1 MIPKQLFLRWSLM
14 ASLIAVFALIAASLG
29 WFGIMYRGDF
39 TRLTVITI
47 CVLVAATTWCGALAW
62 KVDRANSA
70 PRSQDGVTTFVKRLE
85 NDAEHGWFAINLCEQ
100 LGLLGTVF
108 GFVAMLIDGFSGV
121 QAGNPQAIQE
131 LLERLSAGMATA
143 FLTTLVGYICSIAL
157 RFQYHMLD
165 RVIQGMKP

>member
-14 ASLIAVFALIAASLG
+14 ASLIAVFAMIAASLG
-29 WFGIMYRGDF
+29 WFGIMYKGDF

-47 CVLVAATTWCGALAW
+47 GVLAAATAWCGALAW
-62 KVDRANSA
+62 KVDRARAA
-70 PRSQDGVTTFVKRLE
+70 PRSPEGLTAFVKRLE

-108 GFVAMLIDGFSGV
+108 GFVAMLIDGFGGV
-121 QAGNPQAIQE
+121 TAGNQQAIQE
-131 LLERLSAGMATA
+131 LLERLSSGMATA
-143 FLTTLVGYICSIAL
+143 FLTTLVGYLCSIAL

-165 RVIQGMKP
+165 RAVQGMKP